1 MSAPMK
7 KAAVAVDPNY
17 IPAINATVE
26 LKPVS
31 HDPFAGPPLAA
42 VAPITES
49 QREIW
54 LACQMDEL
62 ATLAYNEASEITWHG
77 PVDAERLADCW
88 RAVVNRHEA
97 LRASF
102 SPDGEWLCVQAELKL
117 DVPIRDLS
125 SFSAS
130 ERNLLLQGMRRDA
143 VQSRFDLENGPL
155 LRVSIVKL
163 SDSEHRIFFV
173 AHHIVVDGWSAAEIY
188 KNIAALYEAHS
199 TGLASDLPPA
209 LSYCAFARDE
219 AAWRQSDEG
228 RATEAYWL
236 SQFHDTVPAFE
247 LPPDRPRTVS
257 R

>member
-26 LKPVS
+26 LKPVA
-31 HDPFAGPPLAA
+31 HDPFAGPALSA

-77 PVDAERLADCW
+77 PVDAARLADCW
-88 RAVVNRHEA
+88 RAVVQRHEA

-102 SPDGEWLCVQAELKL
+102 SPDGEWICIQAELQL
-117 DVPIRDLS
+117 EVPVRDLS
-125 SFSAS
+125 SFSAA
-130 ERNLLLQGMRRDA
+130 ERSQLLQNLRRDA
-143 VQSRFDLENGPL
+143 VQSRFDLEHGPL
-155 LRVSIVKL
+155 LRVSIVKI

-188 KNIAALYEAHS
+188 KDIAALYEARS
-199 TGLASDLPPA
+199 SGLASEPPPA

-219 AAWRQSDEG
+219 AACERKERRCEG
-228 RATEAYWL
+228 PLLR
-236 SQFHDTVPAFE
+236 
-247 LPPDRPRTVS
+247 
-257 R
+257 